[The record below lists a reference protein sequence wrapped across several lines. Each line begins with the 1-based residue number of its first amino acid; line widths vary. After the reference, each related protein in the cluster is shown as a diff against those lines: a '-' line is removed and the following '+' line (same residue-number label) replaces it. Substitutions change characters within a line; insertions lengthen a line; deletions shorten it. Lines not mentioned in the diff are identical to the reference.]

1 MLGDRDYMRNRN
13 PRGRGFV
20 PSVQGLYALYGLIG
34 INLLF
39 LMVGGNRVDLM
50 LSLAGIRSGEYWQL
64 VSSLFLHQD
73 FFHFFFN
80 MFSLYIFGSMVAP
93 ILGPK
98 RFLILYFTAGIVGN
112 LCWLGTATQT
122 ESGFL
127 LGASGAVMGVIIAA
141 AMMLPDVPMLL
152 LFIPFPMKLK
162 TMAVVFICIELF
174 NQYFNSGVSNVAY
187 IAHIGGFLGGM
198 LLMHFFY
205 RQFVSWD
212 PVSFLGTGRI
222 LRNQNVPPRTPPPG
236 WTVRDDRYAPP
247 PPPPSGRVTQKEMD
261 HLLDKLSRG
270 GINSLSEAELARL
283 RQARE
288 QMKQDRERR

>member
-1 MLGDRDYMRNRN
+1 MLGDRDYMRNN
-13 PRGRGFV
+13 NGRGRGIM
-20 PSVQGLYALYGLIG
+20 PSVHGIYVLFALIG
-34 INLLF
+34 INFLF
-39 LMVGGNRVDLM
+39 LLAGKERYDLM
-50 LSLAGIRSGEYWQL
+50 LSLAGFRSGNYWQL
-64 VSSLFLHQD
+64 VSAMFLHAD

-122 ESGFL
+122 DSGYL

-141 AMMLPDVPMLL
+141 AMMMPDVPMML

-205 RQFVSWD
+205 RPFVRWD
-212 PVSFLGTGRI
+212 PVSFLGSGRPAAA
-222 LRNQNVPPRTPPPG
+222 RRPTPPPSG
-236 WTVRDDRYAPP
+236 WSVRDDRYAPP
-247 PPPPSGRVTQKEMD
+247 PPPPTGRVTQQEMD
-261 HLLDKLSRG
+261 YLLEKLSRG
-270 GINSLSEAELARL
+270 GVNSLSEAELARL

-288 QMKQDRERR
+288 QMKQDREKR